1 MSSFVRDVRYAVR
14 SLRNAPLLSFVA
26 ILALSIGIAVTTVVF
41 SMIYAAML
49 RGLPYPG
56 GDRIVQIDRDNSA
69 LGAQGNGVWGE
80 DFLEYR
86 RQTKTIEHLSAMTS
100 GTVNVSGTE
109 KAERFTG
116 SWISADLF
124 TATGVRPMLGRG
136 FRAGEDAPGGD
147 HVAVISYRM
156 WKDRYGGNAA
166 TIGSVIRVNGQPYS
180 VVGVMPEGYDFP
192 NDNQIWLPAQI
203 PAPGGERG
211 QGTNYVLIGRLA
223 PGATLDKAN
232 AEFATISSRLAA
244 EYKTVDGGWT
254 TNVRSFLDA
263 NIGSQAKGLL
273 YTMMGAVFFV
283 LLIAC
288 ANVANLLIDRAAHR
302 SKEVGIRT
310 ALGASRSDV
319 IRQYLVEALVLSA
332 VATVFGVLLARWGV
346 ALFRQATIDSDIPSY
361 IQIKMFPPVLL
372 FSAGVALLSTLLA
385 GSLPAIQSARADINA
400 ILKDESRGASSFR
413 VGRLSRMLVVFEI
426 ALSCGLLVSAG
437 LMIKSV
443 AKVRNIDPGFTTTGV
458 FTARVGFPAGYTDTL
473 AQRQFFQQLSERLAT
488 LPGVK
493 AAAIASGLPA
503 TQQGF
508 NGSSFALE
516 GHTYAKD
523 ADYPNTRWLSA
534 SPGYFK
540 TLGMPLIAGRTFT
553 EADDSTSVQVA
564 VVSQTFATKI
574 FPGESAIGKRVKL
587 GSTTSKDPW
596 LTIVGVVGEVFS
608 GDNERPTPP
617 ELYRPFAQAPQPFNW
632 IAVRTD
638 GPPLAITESVRN
650 AVAQLNPDIPLYWV
664 NTLSYQVSKQLWF
677 VRVFGGMFM
686 IFGFIALFLAVIGL
700 YAVMAFSVSR
710 RVREVG
716 IRMALGATG
725 QSVVRLIMRQGLGQL
740 LVGTVIGLAF
750 AAWISRLMSFV
761 LFQVDPRD
769 PAVFIGVAATLGIA
783 GALACL
789 VPAARATRIDPL
801 VALRAD

>member
-1 MSSFVRDVRYAVR
+1 MSSFFRDVRYAVR
-14 SLRNAPLLSFVA
+14 SLRNAPLLSLVA
-26 ILALSIGIAVTTVVF
+26 IVALSIGIAVTTTVF

-56 GDRIVQIDRDNSA
+56 GDRIVQIDRDNTA
-69 LGAQGNGVWGE
+69 LGAQGNGLWGE

-86 RQTKTIEHLSAMTS
+86 RQERTVQLLSAFTT

-116 SWISADLF
+116 SWVTADMF
-124 TATGVRPMLGRG
+124 AATGVRPLLGRV
-136 FRAGEDAPGGD
+136 FRAGEDAPGGER
-147 HVAVISYRM
+147 VAVIGYRM
-156 WKDRYGGNAA
+156 FQQRYAGNPA
-166 TIGSVIRVNGQPYS
+166 TVGSVIRVNGQPYT
-180 VVGVMPEGYDFP
+180 VVGVMPDGYDFP
-192 NDNQIWLPAQI
+192 NDNQVWLPAQI

-211 QGTNYVLIGRLA
+211 KGINYTLVGRLA
-223 PGATLDKAN
+223 PGATLDAAN

-254 TNVRSFLDA
+254 TNVRTFLDA

-273 YTMMGAVFFV
+273 YTMLGAVFFV

-310 ALGASRSDV
+310 ALGASRGDV

-332 VATVFGVLLARWGV
+332 VATVFGVLLARWGIL
-346 ALFRQATIDSDIPSY
+346 LFKQATVDSDIPSY
-361 IQIKMFPPVLL
+361 IQMKMFPPVLL
-372 FSAGVALLSTLLA
+372 FSCGVALLSTLLA

-413 VGRLSRMLVVFEI
+413 VGRLSRILVIFEI

-458 FTARVGFPAGYTDTL
+458 FTARIGFPTDYTDTT
-473 AQRQFFQQLSERLAT
+473 AQHLFFTQLSERLAT
-488 LPGVK
+488 LPGVRG
-493 AAAIASGLPA
+493 AAIASGLPA

-523 ADYPNTRWLSA
+523 ADYPNMRWLSA
-534 SPGYFK
+534 TPGYFR
-540 TLGMPLIAGRTFT
+540 TLGMPLISGRTFT
-553 EADDSTSVQVA
+553 EADNSTSVQVA
-564 VVSQTFATKI
+564 VVSQTFASRI
-574 FPGESAIGKRVKL
+574 FPGQDAVGKRVKF
-587 GSTTSKDPW
+587 GPTTSTGPW
-596 LTIVGVVGEVFS
+596 VTIVGVVGDVFS
-608 GDNERPTPP
+608 GDNEHPNPP
-617 ELYRPFAQAPQPFNW
+617 ELYRPYAQMPQPFNW
-632 IAVRTD
+632 IVIRSE
-638 GPPLAITESVRN
+638 GPPLALTGPVRD

-664 NTLSYQVSKQLWF
+664 NTLSYQISKQLWF

-686 IFGFIALFLAVIGL
+686 IFGVIALFLAVLGL

-716 IRMALGATG
+716 IRMALGA
-725 QSVVRLIMRQGLGQL
+725 SSRAVVRLILRQGLTQL
-740 LVGTVIGLAF
+740 LIGTVIGLAF
-750 AAWISRLMSFV
+750 AASISRLMSFV

-769 PAVFIGVAATLGIA
+769 PAIFLGVAAVLGVSGVI
-783 GALACL
+783 ACL